1 MRITEQ
7 EKLIAKVFD
16 KSVEALGLMTKSICD
31 SIKKDKQPELTKRE
45 HFAGL
50 AMQALISNQNIKR
63 PIPSYI
69 DDGKEYSDFSKVA
82 IEYADALLKQL
93 ETTQAD

>member
-45 HFAGL
+45 YFAGL
-50 AMQALISNQNIKR
+50 AMQAILNNESGYFQSAQR
-63 PIPSYI
+63 
-69 DDGKEYSDFSKVA
+69 VA
-82 IEYADALLKQL
+82 EMAVEQADELLKEL
-93 ETTQAD
+93 ETPKAD